1 MGTAPEVS
9 FPELVKETKDTSEA
23 GPQIYEPSRRRDP
36 RIFARGY
43 VFVAHESATSRRED
57 GHGNDHHSVE
67 PAIEI
72 IQAGRHSLE
81 LLCTHRFPLEAAH
94 DALRVAGDRTDPGAI
109 HVGILPNG
117 EAP

>member
-9 FPELVKETKDTSEA
+9 FPELVKETKDTFKA
-23 GPQIYEPSRRRDP
+23 GPQIYESSRRRDP
-36 RIFARGY
+36 RIFGRGWA
-43 VFVAHESATSRRED
+43 FVAHASTRSRRKA
-57 GHGNDHHSVE
+57 GHGNDLHSLE

-72 IQAGRHSLE
+72 IQAGRHPLE

-94 DALRVAGDRTDPGAI
+94 DAVRAAGDRTDPGAA